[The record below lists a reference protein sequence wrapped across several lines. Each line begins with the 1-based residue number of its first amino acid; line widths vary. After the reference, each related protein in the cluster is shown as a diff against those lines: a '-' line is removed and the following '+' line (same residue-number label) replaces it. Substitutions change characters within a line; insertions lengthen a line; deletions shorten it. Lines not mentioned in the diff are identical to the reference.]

1 MRQGVMKNSHTYP
14 ILSHLIF
21 YLFFIRTRM
30 RTTLYEY
37 DRVGKGVTHPQSPCC
52 HP

>member
-14 ILSHLIF
+14 ILSHLF
-21 YLFFIRTRM
+21 YLFIIRTRM
-30 RTTLYEY
+30 RTTLYKY
-37 DRVGKGVTHPQSPCC
+37 DRVGKGVTHPQLLCC